1 MVAPV
6 RKRDRACPAQAQQTA
21 SAFKH
26 FRPINRNWQPPTAAL
41 MQHPRAKLRRK
52 NVQKQNSSKCA
63 RNVQQ
68 QTTGDSAY
76 SSLTSAALRRSK
88 RRLAADV
95 RLSAVCVR

>member
-6 RKRDRACPAQAQQTA
+6 RKRDRACPAQAEQTA

-26 FRPINRNWQPPTAAL
+26 FRPINRNWQASTVAL
-41 MQHPRAKLRRK
+41 MQHPREKLRHK

-68 QTTGDSAY
+68 QTTGDPTAEFVDRHEAGIVDPIAESA
-76 SSLTSAALRRSK
+76 SK
-88 RRLAADV
+88 SGKD
-95 RLSAVCVR
+95 